1 MATEFKLPEVGENVE
16 KADIGNILVKEGD
29 EISAGQVVMEIE
41 TDKAVFDLPCTVAG
55 RVAKVLV
62 KQGETVKIGQA
73 LLSIESA
80 VAPSSKPAAAPQAP
94 AAVEKPAAE
103 KSAAKPEALTAAAP
117 AKSSRGPI
125 EFKLPAVGENV
136 DKADVG
142 NVAVKEGDEV
152 TAGQVVMEIET
163 DKAVFDLPCPHAGK
177 VTKVLVKQGETVKV
191 GQPLLELLA
200 ADGSATGS
208 APEKA
213 HPPASQPAATQPAPA
228 PKAATAT
235 ATMPRP
241 EVSAQ
246 KTGSNGEAKLPAP
259 AGPATRRLAREL
271 GVDLFQVKGSG
282 PNGRIT
288 QEDVQGYVKQRL
300 SAPATASGPVI
311 PPLPDFSQHGPV
323 ERLPLNK
330 IGKMSAAN
338 LSLSWQVVPHVTQ
351 HEMVDITELEAG
363 RKRFGSRNESA
374 PKVTMTVLA
383 VKAIVT
389 VLKAFPNFN
398 ASFDSATNEIIH
410 KKYYNIGVAVDT
422 EQGLLV
428 PVIKDADKQTVVE
441 LAAGLTDLSV
451 KARARK
457 LAPGDMQGGTFTITN
472 LGGIGGS
479 FFTPIVNYPEV
490 AILGMSRAV
499 QQYVLID
506 GKPEIRLM
514 MPLSLSYDHR
524 VVNGADAAR
533 FIVKLASLL
542 ADPFK
547 LLSEV

>member
-29 EISAGQVVMEIE
+29 EITAGQVVMEIE

-73 LLSIESA
+73 LLAIESA
-80 VAPSSKPAAAPQAP
+80 AAPSAKPAAAPQAP
-94 AAVEKPAAE
+94 AAAEKPVAE
-103 KSAAKPEALTAAAP
+103 KSAAKPEA
-117 AKSSRGPI
+117 AKSSGGGGSV

-191 GQPLLELLA
+191 GQPLLELLTA
-200 ADGSATGS
+200 GGSSTGG

-213 HPPASQPAATQPAPA
+213 PPRASQPAATQPAPA

-235 ATMPRP
+235 ATMPRH

-246 KTGSNGEAKLPAP
+246 KAGSNGEAKLPAP

-300 SAPATASGPVI
+300 SAPATGGGPVI
-311 PPLPDFSQHGPV
+311 PPLPDFSQYGPI

-330 IGKMSAAN
+330 IGKMSAVN

-506 GKPEIRLM
+506 GRPEIRLM